1 MSAVLTDAPA
11 TAPPIPP
18 AALDA
23 DGQIRR
29 PRTSGPV
36 GERESGFRRIA
47 ARVVLYA
54 LAFVAAVLFMGPFLF
69 SVTSSLKTPA
79 EIRAFP
85 PTLFPAVPQWQNYV
99 QIFQMPGIPYARF
112 YLNTAIITLTATLG
126 GVMTAAASAYGFARF
141 RWWGR
146 DFFFMVLLATLVLPE
161 EVVLIPK
168 FLMFNN
174 IPRALIGQTL
184 IDTWWP
190 LILPSWFGGGAFAV
204 FLLRQ
209 FFLQIPRELD
219 EAAYI
224 DGANSWQIFWHI
236 LLPLAR
242 PAMATVAIFSFLGHW
257 NDFIHPLIYLNSNSK
272 FPLSLGLRYFLNQ
285 PADATLPR
293 DHLLMA
299 ASLLMVLPMIL
310 LFFAAQRYFVR
321 GIVMSGIK
329 G

>member
-1 MSAVLTDAPA
+1 MSAN
-11 TAPPIPP
+11 P
-18 AALDA
+18 AASTAATIAATTAAAAEA
-23 DGQIRR
+23 DLT
-29 PRTSGPV
+29 RTSSAERPAGSKGARGP
-36 GERESGFRRIA
+36 ER
-47 ARVVLYA
+47 VLLYV
-54 LAFVAAVLFMGPFLF
+54 LAFLGACLFMGPFLF
-69 SVTSSLKTPA
+69 TVSSSLKSVA

-85 PTLFPAVPQWQNYV
+85 PTLFPEVPQWGNYLE
-99 QIFQMPGIPYARF
+99 IFRIPGVPYARF
-112 YLNTAIITLTATLG
+112 YANTAIITLAATAG
-126 GVMTAAASAYGFARF
+126 AVITAATSAYGFARF

-174 IPRALIGQTL
+174 VPRALFGTTL

-209 FFLQIPRELD
+209 FFMQIPRELD
-219 EAAYI
+219 EAAVI
-224 DGANSWQIFWHI
+224 DGANSWHIFWHLI
-236 LLPLAR
+236 LPLAR
-242 PAMATVAIFSFLGHW
+242 PALATVAIFQFLGHW
-257 NDFIHPLIYLNSNSK
+257 NDFIHPLIYLNSNTK
-272 FPLSLGLRYFLNQ
+272 FPLSLGLRYFLTV
-285 PADATLPR
+285 PTDATQPR

-299 ASLLMVLPMIL
+299 ASLLMVLPMII